1 MDVRAGTVL
10 LLSCGL
16 AYVPT
21 TQCYSTDR
29 GGSSTCWLES
39 TLETQKKPW
48 EIEIELINWDKL
60 KLNMLKTLMLY
71 RKLDYSYLDKNII
84 VDKNMAYCQYMSLGF
99 RMEKIEVAKNAAQAV
114 IHNMKYQLLT
124 DIIRMGNLSFVTST
138 HHRALLD
145 DKKLSS
151 LLGKMSIIP
160 KLDSKE
166 LVHNLSIL
174 SLQDRFLT
182 YVNKESD
189 LICQANLFMQKHHS
203 KMIRFKKGWENLWV
217 EIFH

>member
-1 MDVRAGTVL
+1 M
-10 LLSCGL
+10 L
-16 AYVPT
+16 A
-21 TQCYSTDR
+21 R
-29 GGSSTCWLES
+29 KHLR
-39 TLETQKKPW
+39 ETERKPW